1 MWRSRVEVD
10 RSGLGGREYAR
21 SSGRQPTPKLPQVAL
36 YATNLWR
43 IVVRDEKVRH
53 AALSGFGARGEPCS
67 ASSFLVSKARN
78 EPDAGEH
85 ADRPLFIGVDDDRI
99 IGFAAEHEGDDALVA
114 FRGRSVDTS
123 CARDRERRICH
134 HASLVSSEFL
144 IQMMT

>member
-10 RSGLGGREYAR
+10 RSWLGCREHAR
-21 SSGRQPTPKLPQVAL
+21 SFGRQPTPKLPQVAL

-53 AALSGFGARGEPCS
+53 AALCGFGSRREPRS
-67 ASSFLVSKARN
+67 ASPFLVSKARN
-78 EPDAGEH
+78 EPDPGEH

-99 IGFAAEHEGDDALVA
+99 IRLAAEHEGDDAIVA
-114 FRGRSVDTS
+114 IRGRLVDTS

-134 HASLVSSEFL
+134 HASLVSS
-144 IQMMT
+144 